1 MSDGGPAGRAG
12 ARLHGGRATAPV
24 RVALF
29 RHEGV
34 VVSNHQHLR
43 GLEWLTGEWELCLA
57 DGGTLTAPADLP
69 ALAPGETRV
78 VPLPF
83 EVPRDGGEAW
93 LTLRVRTA
101 EDLPWAPR
109 GTEVCSP
116 QVRLRG
122 PTVTEDP
129 SRGGTGGRR
138 RRPPGIRPRRPPS
151 PSAAVHPEG
160 ATPRGRQ
167 EVVGP
172 LLSLST
178 GALRMRRS
186 AVVSRR
192 PPTTLPST
200 AQASHFSQSG

>member
-43 GLEWLTGEWELCLA
+43 GLEWLTGEWELCIA

-109 GTEVCSP
+109 GTEVCTP
-116 QVRLRG
+116 RVRLRG
-122 PTVTEDP
+122 PAVTEEP
-129 SRGGTGGRR
+129 SREWT
-138 RRPPGIRPRRPPS
+138 
-151 PSAAVHPEG
+151 
-160 ATPRGRQ
+160 
-167 EVVGP
+167 
-172 LLSLST
+172 
-178 GALRMRRS
+178 RRS
-186 AVVSRR
+186 
-192 PPTTLPST
+192 
-200 AQASHFSQSG
+200 